1 MSYATLYRNL
11 PPVVLASASPRRA
24 QLLHEMGIAFEVF
37 VPRIDERSI
46 KAPSNVLARV
56 LAEEKCLSAQN
67 THPSAANK
75 LFVAADTI
83 VLLDGKRLDKPKDA
97 NQAKDF
103 LRQLA
108 GRSHEVYTGVAL
120 RINKAESAFQ
130 TLTTV
135 SFAKLTEREIDYYVT
150 TAAPL
155 DKAGA
160 YGIQEWIGLIG
171 IERIEGSYSN
181 VMGLPTADLH
191 RALLNFGCDCN
202 MQMLRNSIPE

>member
-56 LAEEKCLSAQN
+56 LAEEKCLSVQN

-83 VLLDGKRLDKPKDA
+83 VLLDGKRLEKIFYGSWQDA
-97 NQAKDF
+97 VTRCTRELHF
-103 LRQLA
+103 
-108 GRSHEVYTGVAL
+108 AL
-120 RINKAESAFQ
+120 TKR
-130 TLTTV
+130 
-135 SFAKLTEREIDYYVT
+135 
-150 TAAPL
+150 
-155 DKAGA
+155 
-160 YGIQEWIGLIG
+160 
-171 IERIEGSYSN
+171 
-181 VMGLPTADLH
+181 
-191 RALLNFGCDCN
+191 
-202 MQMLRNSIPE
+202 